1 MNNPIHHR
9 GRSVSQREKIK
20 NLCYPCHPCLNP
32 HSSFNFQL
40 SIIHYPLSIINY
52 QFNSRSIE
60 T

>member
-20 NLCYPCHPCLNP
+20 NLCYPCHPRLNP
-32 HSSFNFQL
+32 IHLLIFNFQ
-40 SIIHYPLSIINY
+40 LSIINY
-52 QFNSRSIE
+52 QFNFRSIE

>member
-32 HSSFNFQL
+32 IHLLIFNFQL
-40 SIIHYPLSIINY
+40 SIINYQLSIINLIPA
-52 QFNSRSIE
+52 Q
-60 T
+60 

>member
-32 HSSFNFQL
+32 HSSFNFQF
-40 SIIHYPLSIINY
+40 SIFNY